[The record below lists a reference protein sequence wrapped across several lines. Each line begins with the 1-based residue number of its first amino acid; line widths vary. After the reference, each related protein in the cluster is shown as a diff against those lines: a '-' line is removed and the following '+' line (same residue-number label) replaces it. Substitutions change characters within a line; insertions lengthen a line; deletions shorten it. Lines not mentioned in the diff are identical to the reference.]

1 MVWSYAIQSHINALS
16 LFECAP
22 VVYTDT
28 QSRVLRLNSDISH
41 LATDQIWKLE
51 NAEWDCKYFQGQI
64 SAKTSV
70 LLAILQPAWSILPS
84 KRSQGQVR
92 RRAGNEC
99 PSTEHPASQT

>member
-70 LLAILQPAWSILPS
+70 LLAILQPCVEHSAI
-84 KRSQGQVR
+84 KEVA
-92 RRAGNEC
+92 RAGAKTSWE
-99 PSTEHPASQT
+99 